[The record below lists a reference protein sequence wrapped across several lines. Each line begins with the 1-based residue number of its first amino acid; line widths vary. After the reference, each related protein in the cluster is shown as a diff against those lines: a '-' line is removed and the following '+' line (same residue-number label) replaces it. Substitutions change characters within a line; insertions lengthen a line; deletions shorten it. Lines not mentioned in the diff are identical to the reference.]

1 MCKLADVKLKIR
13 SKRINHQILQRAI
26 EGKFMIGQDEKDP
39 ISSIKLS
46 KVILPLPNPISDA
59 KVITGRQRPLT
70 CVALLVTQIYTHQG
84 HEGLGFSY
92 SLRTGGE
99 AQFAHA
105 AEIGE
110 LILGE
115 DPNDI
120 QRIWKKMM
128 WESASS
134 GQSGLSAQTI
144 ASFDIALWDLK
155 AKRAGLSIAKFIGAY
170 WQSVPCYNTSGGY
183 LQAPVEEIIDKA
195 EQSLERGI
203 KGIKVKIGQPD
214 FKKDYKRLA
223 ALRKHIGPDVPIMV
237 DVNQQWERQYALSYC
252 RRLEEFDLVWIEE
265 PLDAYDYEGHARL
278 TAALDTPIATGEML
292 SSSREHFDLIDKN
305 GAVFIQPDAPRIG
318 GITPFLEVAGRASQA
333 RLGMAPHFVMEIH
346 IHLAACYPTE
356 PWVEH
361 FEWLEP
367 LFNERLSIS
376 DGRMWVPDRPGLGF
390 TLAEQVAH
398 WTEDSLELRAGK

>member
-1 MCKLADVKLKIR
+1 MIR
-13 SKRINHQILQRAI
+13 
-26 EGKFMIGQDEKDP
+26 QDEIDP
-39 ISSIKLS
+39 ISSVKLS
-46 KVILPLPNPISDA
+46 KVILPLAKPISDA
-59 KVITGRQRPLT
+59 KVITGRQRPLSN
-70 CVALLVTQIYTHQG
+70 VALLIAQIYTRQG
-84 HEGLGFSY
+84 REGLGFSY

-105 AEIGE
+105 VE
-110 LILGE
+110 LGKLVIGE
-115 DPNDI
+115 DPSDI
-120 QRIWKKMM
+120 QRIWKKLM
-128 WESASS
+128 WEGASI
-134 GQSGLSAQTI
+134 GQSGLSVQAI
-144 ASFDIALWDLK
+144 AAFDVALWDLK
-155 AKRAGLSIAKFIGAY
+155 AKRAGLSIAKLIGAY

-183 LQAPVEEIIDKA
+183 LQASVEEIIDKA

-214 FKKDYKRLA
+214 FKEDYRRLA
-223 ALRKHIGPDVPIMV
+223 ALRNHIGPDVPVMV
-237 DVNQQWERQYALSYC
+237 DVNQQWERRSALNYC

-265 PLDAYDYEGHARL
+265 PLDAYDYDGHARL

-292 SSSREHFDLIDKN
+292 CCSREHFELIDKN
-305 GAVFIQPDAPRIG
+305 GAVFIQPDAARIG
-318 GITPFLEVAGRASQA
+318 GITPFLEVAARASQS

-376 DGRMWVPDRPGLGF
+376 DGRMWVPNRPGLGF
-390 TLAEQVAH
+390 TLAEQASR
-398 WTEDSLELRAGK
+398 WTEASVELHAGKK